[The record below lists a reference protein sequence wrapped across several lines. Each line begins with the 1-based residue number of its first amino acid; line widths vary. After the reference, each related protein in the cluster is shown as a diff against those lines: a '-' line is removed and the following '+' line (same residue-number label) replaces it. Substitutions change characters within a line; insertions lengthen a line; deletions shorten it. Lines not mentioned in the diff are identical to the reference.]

1 MRSYAISQLYE
12 YTPDIDFKIS
22 SNLNPLI
29 EQGALDEAEL
39 IDVRVSPQR
48 SRAGAIFDIRWC
60 GFTGSNVALVVMTGV
75 GKVAW
80 ANDVTSRQKDWYSTR
95 GYWAPSTSEN
105 SRRPT
110 GDYDQ
115 LWAADADSPEAVTSE
130 TITPVG
136 ERLQE
141 YVLGFDWL
149 SLSGLAARMY
159 IGYAPGLGDAPP
171 DMTELSD
178 AEIIAGYPQ
187 WSSGMEVREYY
198 TYSSRKD
205 IFG

>member
-1 MRSYAISQLYE
+1 MSAYSIAELYDS
-12 YTPDIDFKIS
+12 TPAVESDVS
-22 SNLNPLI
+22 STRNPLI

-39 IDVRVSPQR
+39 IDVRLSPQR

-60 GFTGSNVALVVMTGV
+60 GFTGSNVALVVIKGV

-105 SRRPT
+105 SRRST
-110 GDYDQ
+110 GDPDP

-130 TITPVG
+130 TITPPA

-187 WSSGMEVREYY
+187 WSSAMEVREYY
-198 TYSSRKD
+198 TYSSSED

>member
-1 MRSYAISQLYE
+1 VTSYAISRLYE
-12 YTPDIDFKIS
+12 YTPDIGSETS
-22 SNLNPLI
+22 SNSNPLI
-29 EQGALDEAEL
+29 TQGALDEAEL
-39 IDVRVSPQR
+39 IDVRLSPQR
-48 SRAGAIFDIRWC
+48 SRAGVIFDIRWC

-75 GKVAW
+75 GKFTW
-80 ANDVTSRQKDWYSTR
+80 SNDVSTRQKDWYSTR
-95 GYWAPSTSEN
+95 GSWTPSTTGHP
-105 SRRPT
+105 RPPA
-110 GDYDQ
+110 GDSDQ
-115 LWAADADSPEAVTSE
+115 IWAADANSAEASNSRAITSRAE
-130 TITPVG
+130 G
-136 ERLQE
+136 LQE

-187 WSSGMEVREYY
+187 WSSAMEVREYY
-198 TYSSRKD
+198 TYSSSED